1 MRIPRIV
8 VYVIVSFLVTA
19 AFYSILGRGGVREY
33 RRLLDYRASLQQNIE
48 DLERINGQLLAEVQ
62 ALGSDPERLT
72 LQARQL
78 GFFREGERVIR
89 FAGDTDRRSAYTV
102 GKILR
107 RKAEQPRAEWPF
119 RITALGLPVLLVLV
133 RASVRRHRNRE
144 SGNR

>member
-8 VYVIVSFLVTA
+8 IYVIVSFLA
-19 AFYSILGRGGVREY
+19 AAALTLFLGGGGMREY
-33 RRLLDYRASLQQNIE
+33 RRLLGYRASLQENIE
-48 DLERINGQLLAEVQ
+48 DLQRINGQLLSEVQ

-78 GFFREGERVIR
+78 GYFRDGERVIR

-102 GKILR
+102 GRVLR
-107 RKAEQPRAEWPF
+107 RKAEKPRSEWPF
-119 RITALGLPVLLVLV
+119 RITALGLPVLLILV
-133 RASVRRHRNRE
+133 RVSVRRHSNRE